1 MRQDIKDKDGCDV
14 EPEDSKDC
22 RNRSEDHPCADPK
35 SNYSVVPDEYAACAC
50 LSGTILE

>member
-22 RNRSEDHPCADPK
+22 RNRSEDHCLRFGGDCRFADKTKVDRP
-35 SNYSVVPDEYAACAC
+35 
-50 LSGTILE
+50 